1 MPQGSNCSF
10 NSMKKSLGFFLEM
23 PPLACHV
30 SYTNVYMHGINK
42 VYGDFSLQV
51 RYGSTWMT
59 TLKNCAR
66 YSDLLLNGEK
76 MKGGVESIKISENL
90 FKN

>member
-51 RYGSTWMT
+51 RWKYLDDNIEKLCEVFRITFKWRKDEGGS
-59 TLKNCAR
+59 
-66 YSDLLLNGEK
+66 
-76 MKGGVESIKISENL
+76 
-90 FKN
+90 